1 MSDDRSLRV
10 VILTDGED
18 VTKHSN
24 PTDDRAW
31 EIPPSVLA
39 YMSKMSMFAVPTRDP
54 NEDED
59 DCDDEGDD
67 EGDDA

>member
-1 MSDDRSLRV
+1 MP
-10 VILTDGED
+10 ED
-18 VTKHSN
+18 

-39 YMSKMSMFAVPTRDP
+39 HLSRMSMFAVPMRDP

-59 DCDDEGDD
+59 DRDDDSGDD
-67 EGDDA
+67 GEMS